1 MCDNR
6 DRNSKPSLLLQNFK
20 AETFSRVRV
29 KTQVE
34 VEVKIHGA
42 LLFVKLQRKIQWE
55 RPNQLEF
62 PWWSEILQCKLYMRV
77 KILPATA

>member
-1 MCDNR
+1 MHTSSMCDNR

-42 LLFVKLQRKIQWE
+42 LLFVKITE
-55 RPNQLEF
+55 ENT
-62 PWWSEILQCKLYMRV
+62 MG
-77 KILPATA
+77 TAKPIGISLVE